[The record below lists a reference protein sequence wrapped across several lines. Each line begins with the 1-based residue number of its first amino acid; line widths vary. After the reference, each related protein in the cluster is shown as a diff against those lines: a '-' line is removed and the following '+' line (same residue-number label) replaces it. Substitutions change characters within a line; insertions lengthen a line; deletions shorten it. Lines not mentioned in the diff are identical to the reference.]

1 MISPSDRD
9 AGVLPGATTPD
20 NSEVEYGEFP
30 LKDFLDMRL
39 DDEVNLNPGTGVAR
53 LNIGPNHLNPNGVVH
68 GGVLFTMVDTAM
80 GKATMSVLDEGQ
92 FCASVEVQLRFIRPA
107 SEGSMAATATV
118 LKRGRS
124 IVHLQAEVTGED
136 DRLIA
141 TANGTFTIISFQPP
155 N

>member
-1 MISPSDRD
+1 MTSP
-9 AGVLPGATTPD
+9 PEP
-20 NSEVEYGEFP
+20 EYGEFA
-30 LKDFLDMRL
+30 LKSFLDMRM
-39 DDEVNLNPGTGVAR
+39 DDEAVLEPGTGVAR
-53 LNIGPNHLNPNGVVH
+53 IDIGPNHLNPNGVVH
-68 GGVLFTMVDTAM
+68 GGVMFTMVDTAM

-107 SEGSMAATATV
+107 AEGSIAATATV

-124 IVHLQAEVTGED
+124 IVHLEARVLGAG

>member
-1 MISPSDRD
+1 MTSPSDRG
-9 AGVLPGATTPD
+9 AGVFQGATSQD

-30 LKDFLDMRL
+30 LKNFLDMRM
-39 DDEVNLNPGTGVAR
+39 DDEVNLKPGTGVAR
-53 LNIGPNHLNPNGVVH
+53 ITIGHNHLNPNGVAH

-107 SEGSMAATATV
+107 SEGPATATATV

-124 IVHLQAEVTGED
+124 IVHLQAEVMGED